1 VNFVT
6 ILSVGGKCITI
17 IIITTR
23 WAVSE
28 DIRSIKVTEAA
39 MYTVDDDMMMM
50 MIIIMMMM
58 VKIDDR
64 DDDDDD
70 NDNDRDEDDDR
81 DDYG

>member
-1 VNFVT
+1 MNFVT

-39 MYTVDDDMMMM
+39 MYTIDDDMMIM

-58 VKIDDR
+58 VKIDDKD

-70 NDNDRDEDDDR
+70 NDRDEDD
-81 DDYG
+81 YG